1 MITNEQ
7 TMETLTPY
15 MMALADATEA
25 IDNGTAT
32 QAQNLIWLQ
41 ALSEMWARES
51 VAFSQQT

>member
-15 MMALADATEA
+15 MTALADATEA
-25 IDNGTAT
+25 LENGTST
-32 QAQNLIWLQ
+32 PTQNLIWLQ

-51 VAFSQQT
+51 VAFSQQS